1 MDHLPTARAAVL
13 GEPLRIYGYGLAG
26 AVLCPASD
34 RPQAL
39 RAWRELPGDV
49 AVLVLTPNAAG
60 WLAGRLAERPG
71 VLPVVLPGD
80 AQDADGASPTVPG

>member
-1 MDHLPTARAAVL
+1 MDQTPAARVAVL
-13 GEPLRIYGYGLAG
+13 GEPLRTYGYGLAG

-34 RPQAL
+34 QDQAL

-49 AVLVLTPNAAG
+49 AVIVLTPSAAG

-71 VLPVVLPGD
+71 VLPVVLPGHGQE
-80 AQDADGASPTVPG
+80 AASGSAAVP